1 MAKRSMMRGY
11 LCSGGGAIIWG
22 MSGTAGQYLLSRY
35 GVDPFWLTSIRM
47 VCAGLVLTLVAGR
60 EYKTMLNILKN
71 KKDCISMLGYS
82 LMGLLL
88 SQVSFLKCIQYSN
101 AGTAGILQ
109 TLSVVMMA
117 VIVCLRTRRL
127 PDFREGLS
135 IVLALVGVVLIAT
148 HGDLSRMALSP
159 EGLQWGLAAA
169 VATVC
174 YSFLAQN
181 LVWKW
186 GSVPV
191 NALSL
196 LVGGTLFSLFIQP
209 WNTPSV
215 LDTAGYIIFAAI
227 ILIGTDLTFIL
238 FLRGVGDIGPI
249 KATLIGTLEPVSAS
263 VVSALVLGT
272 VFYIPELIGCVC
284 VLMTVFLV
292 MARQHV
298 GG

>member
-1 MAKRSMMRGY
+1 MAKRNLMRGY
-11 LCSGGGAIIWG
+11 LCSGGGAVIWG
-22 MSGTAGQYLLSRY
+22 LSGTAGQYLLGHYS
-35 GVDPFWLTSIRM
+35 VDPFWLTSVRM
-47 VCAGLVLTLVAGR
+47 VCAGLVLMILAGR
-60 EYKTMLNILKN
+60 EYKAMLNILKN
-71 KKDCISMLGYS
+71 KKDLIAMLGYS

-148 HGDLSRMALSP
+148 HGDLSQMALSTQ
-159 EGLQWGLAAA
+159 GLQWGLAAA

-191 NALSL
+191 NALGL
-196 LVGGTLFSLFIQP
+196 FIGGILFSLFVQP

-215 LDTAGYIIFAAI
+215 LDPAGYALFAAV

-238 FLRGVGDIGPI
+238 FLRGVGDLGPVR
-249 KATLIGTLEPVSAS
+249 ATLIGTLEPVSAS
-263 VVSALVLGT
+263 LVSALWLGT
-272 VFYIPELIGCVC
+272 MFYIPELIGFVC

-292 MARQHV
+292 MARKYV

>member
-1 MAKRSMMRGY
+1 
-11 LCSGGGAIIWG
+11 
-22 MSGTAGQYLLSRY
+22 
-35 GVDPFWLTSIRM
+35 
-47 VCAGLVLTLVAGR
+47 
-60 EYKTMLNILKN
+60 
-71 KKDCISMLGYS
+71 
-82 LMGLLL
+82 
-88 SQVSFLKCIQYSN
+88 
-101 AGTAGILQ
+101 
-109 TLSVVMMA
+109 
-117 VIVCLRTRRL
+117 
-127 PDFREGLS
+127 
-135 IVLALVGVVLIAT
+135 
-148 HGDLSRMALSP
+148 MALSP

-272 VFYIPELIGCVC
+272 VFYIPELIGFVC